1 MKYPILFVCINM
13 IFTSCDSYV
22 DRTFEIFNESLH
34 QVEVTAYSNR
44 NLQHE
49 GISKNRGSV
58 LSFSASFDPEAETIS
73 LFVGDSLNFIFDD
86 SLVLV
91 HYSTTRPT
99 IIDSPSFD
107 KNISFQDI
115 WTKGSNEYWTF
126 EVTNEMYEEAVPLED

>member
-1 MKYPILFVCINM
+1 M

-22 DRTFEIFNESLH
+22 DRTFEIFNESSH

-44 NLQHE
+44 KLRHE
-49 GISKNRGSV
+49 GTSKNQGSV

-73 LFVGDSLNFIFDD
+73 LFVGDSVNFIFDD

-107 KNISFQDI
+107 KIISFQDI
-115 WTKGSNEYWTF
+115 WTKVSNEYWTF
-126 EVTNEMYEEAVPLED
+126 EVTDQMYDMAEPLNN